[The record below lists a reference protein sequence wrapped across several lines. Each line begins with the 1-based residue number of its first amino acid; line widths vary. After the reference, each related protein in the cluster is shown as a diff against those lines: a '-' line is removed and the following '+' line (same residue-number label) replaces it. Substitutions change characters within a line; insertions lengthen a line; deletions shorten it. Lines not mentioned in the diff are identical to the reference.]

1 MGMRVAI
8 GQFNEITTETMAFA
22 RQLGIDSVQ
31 MNTPLLPGADTWD
44 AADVQRLADAVAAEG
59 LKLEAIENV
68 PVHFYDKVMTGA
80 PGREAQIENYCAII
94 RALGAAGIGILGY
107 HFMPN
112 SVWRT
117 NRRIKGR
124 GGARNTGFDLAEAT
138 AATTRAEAERFL
150 PSVLGDLSAM
160 PLRFGDD
167 AGISHD
173 QMWDNYAWFLDRVL
187 PVAEEAG
194 VRLALHPDDPPA
206 SELGGVARLFTGVEN
221 FKRAEALA
229 KDSPAWALDLCLGS
243 CSSMVG
249 GAQTVREMI
258 SHFGPRGKIAYVHFR
273 DVQGSV
279 PSFVECFLGEGNFNP
294 SEMIGLL
301 RDNGFDGFLL
311 DDHVP
316 QIENDSPWGHRARG
330 HAIGYLQGLL
340 NAHPQREV

>member
-138 AATTRAEAERFL
+138 AATRHRANRDARDKYAAHNRERML
-150 PSVLGDLSAM
+150 LGE
-160 PLRFGDD
+160 F
-167 AGISHD
+167 
-173 QMWDNYAWFLDRVL
+173 DR
-187 PVAEEAG
+187 A
-194 VRLALHPDDPPA
+194 
-206 SELGGVARLFTGVEN
+206 
-221 FKRAEALA
+221 
-229 KDSPAWALDLCLGS
+229 
-243 CSSMVG
+243 VG
-249 GAQTVREMI
+249 
-258 SHFGPRGKIAYVHFR
+258 Y
-273 DVQGSV
+273 
-279 PSFVECFLGEGNFNP
+279 FLGL
-294 SEMIGLL
+294 I
-301 RDNGFDGFLL
+301 
-311 DDHVP
+311 
-316 QIENDSPWGHRARG
+316 A
-330 HAIGYLQGLL
+330 
-340 NAHPQREV
+340 